1 MMAAGGK
8 KPLRVQVD
16 DEQSAAVVHV
26 CGSAGMG
33 EADAI
38 RMELDQLVG
47 RKVPI
52 IVIELSE
59 MDFICSEGLGA
70 MIDAHHRSR
79 EHDGQVR
86 LVGPQPAVLHLL
98 EMTNLTKLFTVFAT
112 IDDAVTA

>member
-1 MMAAGGK
+1 MGAAGK
-8 KPLRVQVD
+8 KPLTITID
-16 DEQSAAVVHV
+16 DERSAAVVHI

-38 RMELDQLVG
+38 RIELEQLVG
-47 RKVPI
+47 RKVPL
-52 IVIELSE
+52 IVMELSE
-59 MDFICSEGLGA
+59 MDFICSAGLGA

-112 IDDAVTA
+112 VDDAVSA

>member
-1 MMAAGGK
+1 MSMAGK
-8 KPLRVQVD
+8 KPLTVKVD

-33 EADAI
+33 EADTI

-47 RKVPI
+47 RKVAI
-52 IVIELSE
+52 IVMELSE

-70 MIDAHHRSR
+70 IIDAHHRSR

-86 LVGPQPAVLHLL
+86 LVSPQPAVLHLL
-98 EMTNLTKLFTVFAT
+98 EMTNLTKLFTVFPT
-112 IDDAVTA
+112 VSDAITA

>member
-1 MMAAGGK
+1 MSAAGK
-8 KPLRVQVD
+8 KLLTVTIN
-16 DEQSAAVVHV
+16 DEQAAAVVHI

-38 RMELDQLVG
+38 RMELEQLVG
-47 RKVPI
+47 RKLPL
-52 IVIELSE
+52 IVMELSE
-59 MDFICSEGLGA
+59 MDFICSAGLGA

-112 IDDAVTA
+112 VDDAVTA